1 MIEETTEEMTEE
13 TTEEMTGGT
22 GIEIIT
28 GDREGPEDGSRIWMD
43 Y

>member
-1 MIEETTEEMTEE
+1 M
-13 TTEEMTGGT
+13 TEEMTGETTEETIGET

-28 GDREGPEDGSRIWMD
+28 GDREGHEDGSRIWMD